1 VRCSGAA
8 VEQNC
13 KKRGPK
19 IAGFFVRVRIR
30 VLLLSNCKEK
40 EERAERK

>member
-1 VRCSGAA
+1 VVQQLNKIARSAG
-8 VEQNC
+8 
-13 KKRGPK
+13 GPK